1 MGLEQWLNDAIGR
14 GASEEQIRT
23 SLTQSGYPES
33 HIRESILY
41 RTEFLSA
48 KHHQQ
53 LGYLL
58 VGAGII
64 VALIAIVLFF
74 IA

>member
-1 MGLEQWLNDAIGR
+1 MGFEEWLDNAIKH

-23 SLTQSGYPES
+23 SLTQSGYPEE
-33 HIRESILY
+33 HIRKSLLY
-41 RTEFLSA
+41 RTEYLSA
-48 KHHQQ
+48 KHHKQ

-58 VGAGII
+58 VGAGVI

-74 IA
+74 FA